1 MWMCLNINDSQLHGF
16 PFKWFI
22 SKHFQSI
29 PVFQVDAKVFYA
41 EAGLEIRG
49 EWRTADGTT
58 GTLSGTKALA
68 GLALGG
74 SNLSGKLFP
83 DADETQG
90 KQTWEIVMLFA

>member
-1 MWMCLNINDSQLHGF
+1 MI
-16 PFKWFI
+16 
-22 SKHFQSI
+22 HF

-74 SNLSGKLFP
+74 SKLFQMLMKHKGNKHEKSSCYLL
-83 DADETQG
+83 DIELREADVVVFFWG
-90 KQTWEIVMLFA
+90 P

>member
-1 MWMCLNINDSQLHGF
+1 M
-16 PFKWFI
+16 
-22 SKHFQSI
+22 
-29 PVFQVDAKVFYA
+29 DAKVFYA

-74 SNLSGKLFP
+74 SNFSGKLFQMLMKHKGNKHEKSSCYLL
-83 DADETQG
+83 DIELREADVAVLG
-90 KQTWEIVMLFA
+90 S

>member
-1 MWMCLNINDSQLHGF
+1 MDFLSNDSF
-16 PFKWFI
+16 PNI
-22 SKHFQSI
+22 SNQS

-74 SNLSGKLFP
+74 SKLSGKLFP
-83 DADETQG
+83 DADEH
-90 KQTWEIVMLFA
+90 LFLLNFHSRKVIES